1 MPKVTVIVPTYNTS
15 DSFFKKCI
23 ESLIG
28 QTLIDIEIIII
39 DDGSTPKQDSDASCV
54 NLAKQ
59 YATADS
65 RIKFIQQRHKG
76 VSDARNLG
84 IQEAS
89 GEYTVF
95 LDSDDWFDED
105 ALNSLYVYTQ
115 NQQADITIFE
125 IFRNTSTSQR
135 SFKAYDNNVLEFKEK
150 ELHELIKNT
159 IQTNPA
165 HCGIFNG
172 VCCKFYNSSFLQKNS
187 LYFSSNISFGEDK
200 LFFLRALCM
209 RPKISYLSKPFYHY
223 RISDGSLSHSMRK
236 DFSSILVDI
245 EQSIQSLPLCDI
257 YGINKDTYS
266 SWIYTDLSRI
276 ILASLAHH
284 YFNPS
289 NPDSFATTRKKFFE
303 YINQKTCQNT
313 LIRFNRNALTRRER
327 FKLLLCKHKR
337 FAILY
342 LFKIKIGLQRKILCQ
357 HK

>member
-1 MPKVTVIVPTYNTS
+1 
-15 DSFFKKCI
+15 
-23 ESLIG
+23 
-28 QTLIDIEIIII
+28 
-39 DDGSTPKQDSDASCV
+39 
-54 NLAKQ
+54 
-59 YATADS
+59 
-65 RIKFIQQRHKG
+65 
-76 VSDARNLG
+76 
-84 IQEAS
+84 
-89 GEYTVF
+89 
-95 LDSDDWFDED
+95 
-105 ALNSLYVYTQ
+105 
-115 NQQADITIFE
+115 
-125 IFRNTSTSQR
+125 
-135 SFKAYDNNVLEFKEK
+135 
-150 ELHELIKNT
+150 
-159 IQTNPA
+159 
-165 HCGIFNG
+165 
-172 VCCKFYNSSFLQKNS
+172 
-187 LYFSSNISFGEDK
+187 
-200 LFFLRALCM
+200 M